1 MGLESAVASWSPGC
15 SWSQLSRGDRQVNEG
30 CVAQERVGKPNDCS
44 LSLVDHPLSM
54 SGKLIMKRK
63 RASQEEQQQA
73 QEQRVQPQEQQQEQQ
88 PTEAVPEKRHRPL
101 TPPAEEPG
109 QNCPNPPDAPNRI
122 LLEALQKIMEL
133 QAELDAFEQDLNDR
147 DGYAAAGAEAE
158 DVEESDED
166 AEVAAQFAPPTP
178 AQRSQAEALGFAMCA
193 RETLLFLQS
202 EGIPTE
208 SPLYQ
213 TLLGKL
219 VGQSDGLLHA

>member
-1 MGLESAVASWSPGC
+1 
-15 SWSQLSRGDRQVNEG
+15 
-30 CVAQERVGKPNDCS
+30 
-44 LSLVDHPLSM
+44 M

-63 RASQEEQQQA
+63 RASQEEQQQQHQQQQA
-73 QEQRVQPQEQQQEQQ
+73 QEQHIPEQQQHQ
-88 PTEAVPEKRHRPL
+88 PEEPAPEKRHRPL
-101 TPPAEEPG
+101 TPPAEEEPA
-109 QNCPNPPDAPNRI
+109 QDYPSPAESPNRI

-133 QAELDAFEQDLNDR
+133 QAELDAFEHDLDER
-147 DGYAAAGAEAE
+147 DGYAGGAAGAQDEDAVESAE
-158 DVEESDED
+158 ED

-178 AQRSQAEALGFAMCA
+178 GQRSQAEALGFAMCA

>member
-1 MGLESAVASWSPGC
+1 
-15 SWSQLSRGDRQVNEG
+15 
-30 CVAQERVGKPNDCS
+30 
-44 LSLVDHPLSM
+44 M

-63 RASQEEQQQA
+63 RAD
-73 QEQRVQPQEQQQEQQ
+73 QPSRSQQEQQ
-88 PTEAVPEKRHRPL
+88 PEEQPQQQQQQQQQNLQNQEEMEEQGAPEKRHRPL
-101 TPPAEEPG
+101 TPPAEQSSEG
-109 QNCPNPPDAPNRI
+109 SEEDSPNRI

-133 QAELDAFEQDLNDR
+133 QSELDAFEQDLDER
-147 DGYAAAGAEAE
+147 DGYQAAEADQEEEEEEE
-158 DVEESDED
+158 DQEEESVDDENLD
-166 AEVAAQFAPPTP
+166 AEVAAQFAPSTPTP
-178 AQRSQAEALGFAMCA
+178 GQRSQAEALGFAMCA

>member
-1 MGLESAVASWSPGC
+1 
-15 SWSQLSRGDRQVNEG
+15 
-30 CVAQERVGKPNDCS
+30 
-44 LSLVDHPLSM
+44 M

-63 RASQEEQQQA
+63 RASQEEQQHQQQA
-73 QEQRVQPQEQQQEQQ
+73 QEQRVQPQEQPQEQQ
-88 PTEAVPEKRHRPL
+88 PNDAVPEKRHRPL
-101 TPPAEEPG
+101 TPPAEEPS
-109 QNCPNPPDAPNRI
+109 PPDAPNRI

-133 QAELDAFEQDLNDR
+133 QAELDAFEQDLDDR

-158 DVEESDED
+158 DAEEIEED

-178 AQRSQAEALGFAMCA
+178 AQRTQAEALGFAMCA

-202 EGIPTE
+202 EGVPTE

>member
-1 MGLESAVASWSPGC
+1 
-15 SWSQLSRGDRQVNEG
+15 
-30 CVAQERVGKPNDCS
+30 
-44 LSLVDHPLSM
+44 M

-63 RASQEEQQQA
+63 RASQEEQQHQQQA

-88 PTEAVPEKRHRPL
+88 PNEAAPEKRHRPL

-109 QNCPNPPDAPNRI
+109 QDCPSPPDAPNRI

-133 QAELDAFEQDLNDR
+133 QAELDAFEQDLDDR
-147 DGYAAAGAEAE
+147 AGYAGAEAE
-158 DVEESDED
+158 AEAEDNEESEED

-202 EGIPTE
+202 EGVPTE

>member
-1 MGLESAVASWSPGC
+1 
-15 SWSQLSRGDRQVNEG
+15 
-30 CVAQERVGKPNDCS
+30 
-44 LSLVDHPLSM
+44 M

-63 RASQEEQQQA
+63 RASQEEQQQQA
-73 QEQRVQPQEQQQEQQ
+73 QEHHVQQPQEQD
-88 PTEAVPEKRHRPL
+88 EAVPAPEKRHRPL
-101 TPPAEEPG
+101 TPPAEEPAA
-109 QNCPNPPDAPNRI
+109 PEAPNRI

-133 QAELDAFEQDLNDR
+133 QAELDAFEHDLDER
-147 DGYAAAGAEAE
+147 EHPSYEAGEPEEEE
-158 DVEESDED
+158 DADD

-178 AQRSQAEALGFAMCA
+178 AQRTQAEALGFAMCA

-219 VGQSDGLLHA
+219 VGQSDGLLQA

>member
-1 MGLESAVASWSPGC
+1 
-15 SWSQLSRGDRQVNEG
+15 
-30 CVAQERVGKPNDCS
+30 
-44 LSLVDHPLSM
+44 M

-63 RASQEEQQQA
+63 RASQEEQQQHQQLQPG
-73 QEQRVQPQEQQQEQQ
+73 QEQHVQPQEQQHLQQ
-88 PTEAVPEKRHRPL
+88 PDEAAPEKRHRPL

-109 QNCPNPPDAPNRI
+109 QDYASPPDAPNRI

-133 QAELDAFEQDLNDR
+133 QAELDAFEHDLDER
-147 DGYAAAGAEAE
+147 DGAAAEAEEE
-158 DVEESDED
+158 DVEESAED
-166 AEVAAQFAPPTP
+166 AEVAARFAPPTP
-178 AQRSQAEALGFAMCA
+178 AERSQAEALGFAMCA

-219 VGQSDGLLHA
+219 VGQSDGLLQA

>member
-1 MGLESAVASWSPGC
+1 
-15 SWSQLSRGDRQVNEG
+15 
-30 CVAQERVGKPNDCS
+30 
-44 LSLVDHPLSM
+44 M

-63 RASQEEQQQA
+63 RASQDDQQQA
-73 QEQRVQPQEQQQEQQ
+73 PEQRVQPQEQLQQQDV
-88 PTEAVPEKRHRPL
+88 AAPEKRHRPL

-109 QNCPNPPDAPNRI
+109 QDYPAEPDAPNRI

-133 QAELDAFEQDLNDR
+133 QAELDAFEQDLDER
-147 DGYAAAGAEAE
+147 DGYAAAGAEQE
-158 DVEESDED
+158 EEEVEESAED

-178 AQRSQAEALGFAMCA
+178 AQRSQAEAMGFAMCA

-219 VGQSDGLLHA
+219 VGQSEGLLHA

>member
-1 MGLESAVASWSPGC
+1 
-15 SWSQLSRGDRQVNEG
+15 
-30 CVAQERVGKPNDCS
+30 
-44 LSLVDHPLSM
+44 M

-63 RASQEEQQQA
+63 RADQHSRREH
-73 QEQRVQPQEQQQEQQ
+73 EQQ
-88 PTEAVPEKRHRPL
+88 PEERPQQQQQQQQHPQHQEEVEEQGGPEKRHRPL
-101 TPPAEEPG
+101 TPPAEQPAEG
-109 QNCPNPPDAPNRI
+109 YEEDSPNRI

-133 QAELDAFEQDLNDR
+133 QSELDAFEQDLDER
-147 DGYAAAGAEAE
+147 DGYQAAVADEEE
-158 DVEESDED
+158 DDQEGESLDDDNLD

-178 AQRSQAEALGFAMCA
+178 GQRSQAEALGFAMCA

>member
-1 MGLESAVASWSPGC
+1 
-15 SWSQLSRGDRQVNEG
+15 
-30 CVAQERVGKPNDCS
+30 
-44 LSLVDHPLSM
+44 M

-63 RASQEEQQQA
+63 RASQEEQQQ
-73 QEQRVQPQEQQQEQQ
+73 QGPEVQPQQQQHRQ
-88 PTEAVPEKRHRPL
+88 PEDNVPVPEKRHRPL
-101 TPPAEEPG
+101 TPPAEAEETAG
-109 QNCPNPPDAPNRI
+109 YQTPPDAPNRI

-133 QAELDAFEQDLNDR
+133 QSELDAFEHDLDDR
-147 DGYAAAGAEAE
+147 DDYEAAGEDEEEEA
-158 DVEESDED
+158 SAED
-166 AEVAAQFAPPTP
+166 AEVAAQFAQPTP

-219 VGQSDGLLHA
+219 VSQSDGLLQA

>member
-1 MGLESAVASWSPGC
+1 
-15 SWSQLSRGDRQVNEG
+15 
-30 CVAQERVGKPNDCS
+30 
-44 LSLVDHPLSM
+44 M

-63 RASQEEQQQA
+63 RASQEEQQQQG
-73 QEQRVQPQEQQQEQQ
+73 QEVQPQQQQHRQ
-88 PTEAVPEKRHRPL
+88 PEDNAPAPEKRHRPL
-101 TPPAEEPG
+101 TPPAEEETAG
-109 QNCPNPPDAPNRI
+109 YQTPPDAPNSI

-133 QAELDAFEQDLNDR
+133 QSELDAFEQDLDGR
-147 DGYAAAGAEAE
+147 DDYEAAGQDE
-158 DVEESDED
+158 DEEESPED
-166 AEVAAQFAPPTP
+166 AEVAAQFAQPTP

-219 VGQSDGLLHA
+219 VSQSDGLLQA

>member
-1 MGLESAVASWSPGC
+1 
-15 SWSQLSRGDRQVNEG
+15 
-30 CVAQERVGKPNDCS
+30 
-44 LSLVDHPLSM
+44 M

-63 RASQEEQQQA
+63 RASQEEQQHPQA
-73 QEQRVQPQEQQQEQQ
+73 QEQHLQAQEQPHLHLQQQ
-88 PTEAVPEKRHRPL
+88 PDEAAPEKRHRPL

-109 QNCPNPPDAPNRI
+109 QDYPSPPEAPNRI

-133 QAELDAFEQDLNDR
+133 QAELDAFEQDLDDR
-147 DGYAAAGAEAE
+147 DGFADRAAHEEEAE
-158 DVEESDED
+158 ESAED

-178 AQRSQAEALGFAMCA
+178 GQRSQAEALGFAMCA

-202 EGIPTE
+202 EGVPTE

>member
-1 MGLESAVASWSPGC
+1 
-15 SWSQLSRGDRQVNEG
+15 
-30 CVAQERVGKPNDCS
+30 
-44 LSLVDHPLSM
+44 M

-63 RASQEEQQQA
+63 RASQEEQQNLQHQDQHQPA
-73 QEQRVQPQEQQQEQQ
+73 QQIHEED
-88 PTEAVPEKRHRPL
+88 EAVPEKRHRPL
-101 TPPAEEPG
+101 TPPAEPTEVL
-109 QNCPNPPDAPNRI
+109 QSPPDAPNRI

-133 QAELDAFEQDLNDR
+133 QSELDAFEQDLDER
-147 DGYAAAGAEAE
+147 EDYAAAARDEE
-158 DVEESDED
+158 EESDESPED
-166 AEVAAQFAPPTP
+166 AEVAARFAPPTL

>member
-1 MGLESAVASWSPGC
+1 
-15 SWSQLSRGDRQVNEG
+15 
-30 CVAQERVGKPNDCS
+30 
-44 LSLVDHPLSM
+44 M

-63 RASQEEQQQA
+63 RADQQS
-73 QEQRVQPQEQQQEQQ
+73 RSQQEQQ
-88 PTEAVPEKRHRPL
+88 PEEHPQQQQHLPQQEEGEEQGAPEKRHRPL
-101 TPPAEEPG
+101 TPPAEQPAEG
-109 QNCPNPPDAPNRI
+109 SEEDSTNSI

-133 QAELDAFEQDLNDR
+133 QSELDAFEQDLDER
-147 DGYAAAGAEAE
+147 DGYQAAMAEQAE
-158 DVEESDED
+158 DDTEEESLEDDNLD
-166 AEVAAQFAPPTP
+166 AEVAAQFAPPPPTP
-178 AQRSQAEALGFAMCA
+178 GQRSQAEALGFAMCA

>member
-1 MGLESAVASWSPGC
+1 
-15 SWSQLSRGDRQVNEG
+15 
-30 CVAQERVGKPNDCS
+30 
-44 LSLVDHPLSM
+44 M

-63 RASQEEQQQA
+63 RASQEEQQQ
-73 QEQRVQPQEQQQEQQ
+73 QQQEQPQQ
-88 PTEAVPEKRHRPL
+88 PAEDVAAPEKRHRPL
-101 TPPAEEPG
+101 TPPAEEPTAG
-109 QNCPNPPDAPNRI
+109 YQTPPDSANRI

-133 QAELDAFEQDLNDR
+133 QSELDAFENDLDER
-147 DGYAAAGAEAE
+147 EDDYPTAEEEE
-158 DVEESDED
+158 DEQEESAED

-219 VGQSDGLLHA
+219 AGQSDGLLHA

>member
-1 MGLESAVASWSPGC
+1 
-15 SWSQLSRGDRQVNEG
+15 
-30 CVAQERVGKPNDCS
+30 
-44 LSLVDHPLSM
+44 M

-63 RASQEEQQQA
+63 RASQEEQQQQA
-73 QEQRVQPQEQQQEQQ
+73 QEQHVQRPQEQQ
-88 PTEAVPEKRHRPL
+88 PDEAAPEKRHRPL
-101 TPPAEEPG
+101 TPPAEEPAA
-109 QNCPNPPDAPNRI
+109 PEAPNRI

-133 QAELDAFEQDLNDR
+133 QAELDAFEHDLDER
-147 DGYAAAGAEAE
+147 EHPLYEEEE
-158 DVEESDED
+158 DAED

-178 AQRSQAEALGFAMCA
+178 AQRTQAEALGFAMCA

-219 VGQSDGLLHA
+219 VGQSDGLLQA

>member
-1 MGLESAVASWSPGC
+1 
-15 SWSQLSRGDRQVNEG
+15 
-30 CVAQERVGKPNDCS
+30 
-44 LSLVDHPLSM
+44 M

-63 RASQEEQQQA
+63 RASQEEQQQQQG
-73 QEQRVQPQEQQQEQQ
+73 QEVQPQQQQHRQ
-88 PTEAVPEKRHRPL
+88 PEDNDPVPEKRHRPL
-101 TPPAEEPG
+101 TPPAEEETAG
-109 QNCPNPPDAPNRI
+109 YQTPPDAPNRI

-133 QAELDAFEQDLNDR
+133 QSELDAFEHDLDDR
-147 DGYAAAGAEAE
+147 DDYEAAGEDEEASAE
-158 DVEESDED
+158 DV
-166 AEVAAQFAPPTP
+166 EVAAQFAQPTP

-219 VGQSDGLLHA
+219 VSQSDGLLQA